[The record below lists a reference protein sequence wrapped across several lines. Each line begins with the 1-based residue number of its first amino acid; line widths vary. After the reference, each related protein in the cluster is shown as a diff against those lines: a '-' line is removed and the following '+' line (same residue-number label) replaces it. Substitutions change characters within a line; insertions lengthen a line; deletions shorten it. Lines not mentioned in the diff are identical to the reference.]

1 MNNESDKKATEILL
15 MWENNLNL
23 CFIELQVT
31 KHFDTEVDWISIM
44 KILMET
50 IIKLTNTLRGRIV
63 TQASPI
69 LCFYK
74 INIVGSRFNTLEST
88 KNLFLTPQ

>member
-50 IIKLTNTLRGRIV
+50 IIELTNTLTGRIV
-63 TQASPI
+63 TQASH
-69 LCFYK
+69 
-74 INIVGSRFNTLEST
+74 S
-88 KNLFLTPQ
+88 LFLQNKYSWK

>member
-31 KHFDTEVDWISIM
+31 KRFDTEVDWISIM
-44 KILMET
+44 KILME
-50 IIKLTNTLRGRIV
+50 IITELTNTLRGRIV
-63 TQASPI
+63 TQASH
-69 LCFYK
+69 
-74 INIVGSRFNTLEST
+74 S
-88 KNLFLTPQ
+88 LFLQNKYSWK

>member
-44 KILMET
+44 KILME
-50 IIKLTNTLRGRIV
+50 IITELTNTLRGRIV
-63 TQASPI
+63 TQASH
-69 LCFYK
+69 
-74 INIVGSRFNTLEST
+74 S
-88 KNLFLTPQ
+88 LFLQNKYSWK

>member
-31 KHFDTEVDWISIM
+31 KHFDTKVDWISIM
-44 KILMET
+44 KILME
-50 IIKLTNTLRGRIV
+50 IITELTNTLRGRIV
-63 TQASPI
+63 TQASH
-69 LCFYK
+69 
-74 INIVGSRFNTLEST
+74 S
-88 KNLFLTPQ
+88 LFLQNKYSWK

>member
-31 KHFDTEVDWISIM
+31 KRFDTEVDWISIM
-44 KILMET
+44 KILME
-50 IIKLTNTLRGRIV
+50 IITELTNTLRGRIV
-63 TQASPI
+63 TQASH
-69 LCFYK
+69 
-74 INIVGSRFNTLEST
+74 S
-88 KNLFLTPQ
+88 LFLQKKYSWK